1 MKKLGT
7 GVISTLFILASVL
20 PASGKTDTV
29 HYETS
34 PFQLTFMFPPLSTN
48 GMANTNYVNNLSLN
62 TFVGLSGGV
71 DGVELGGFINVN
83 RYFVR
88 GFQAAG
94 FGNTVGDFLD
104 GVQVAGFYNVTR
116 GDSRYLQ
123 AAGFANTT
131 GGDMEGVQ
139 GAGFCNVVGGTVN
152 GVQGAGF
159 INVSGNDV
167 TGLQA
172 AGFMNVAGNYREGVQ
187 AAGFGN
193 VAGNGRVNVQAA
205 GFLNNADEVD
215 GVQAAGFLNN
225 ANEVEGIQAAG
236 FLNRAGY
243 VKGLQVAGFLN
254 ICDSI
259 EGVPI
264 AFISIVKYNG
274 YRRFEIAASETQL
287 VSLSYKMG
295 VDKFYTIYSLG
306 KPAGP
311 DSRWMYSLG
320 FGSRVAEND
329 KSSLSIEA
337 IAHREIWILDD
348 RAPRVFHHPRHN
360 MHSQL
365 GLTYGRKVGRT
376 TELFAGPTLNISTAN
391 TAPSEDNYIPWEPVA
406 PSWAFLNRTLNT
418 NGQVNYAFWVGAKA
432 GIRF

>member
-1 MKKLGT
+1 MKKCIT
-7 GVISTLFILASVL
+7 GVIAALLILTTVL
-20 PASGKTDTV
+20 PASGKTDTI
-29 HYETS
+29 HYDIS
-34 PFQLTFMFPPLSTN
+34 PFQFTFMFPPLSTN
-48 GMANTNYVNNLSLN
+48 GIGNVNYVNSFSLN

-104 GVQVAGFYNVTR
+104 GVQLAGFYNVTG
-116 GDSRYLQ
+116 GDSRFLQ
-123 AAGFANTT
+123 AAGFVNAT

-139 GAGFCNVVGGTVN
+139 GAGFCNVVGGTVD

-159 INVSGNDV
+159 INVAGNGV
-167 TGLQA
+167 TGVQG
-172 AGFMNVAGNYREGVQ
+172 AGFMNVAGNFNEGVQ
-187 AAGFGN
+187 GAGFGN
-193 VAGNGRVNVQAA
+193 VAANGRVNVQGA
-205 GFLNNADEVD
+205 GFMNTADEVD

-225 ANEVEGIQAAG
+225 ANQVEGIQAAG
-236 FLNRAGY
+236 FLNRAGN
-243 VKGLQVAGFLN
+243 VKGVQVAGFLN

-264 AFISIVKYNG
+264 AFISIVRYNG
-274 YRRFEIAASETQL
+274 YRRFEIAASETQF

-295 VDKFYTIYSLG
+295 VNKFYTIYSFG

-320 FGSRVAEND
+320 FGSRVVEND
-329 KSSLSIEA
+329 NSSLSIEA
-337 IAHREIWILDD
+337 IAHREVWILDD
-348 RAPRVFHHPRHN
+348 RAPRVFHHPRYN

-365 GLTYGRKVGRT
+365 GLTYGRKFGRT
-376 TELFAGPTLNISTAN
+376 TELFAGPTLNFSTAN
-391 TAPSEDNYIPWEPVA
+391 TSPAEDTYIPWEPIA
-406 PSWAFLNRTLNT
+406 PSWAFLDRTLNT
-418 NGQVNYAFWVGAKA
+418 NGQVNYAVWFGVKG